1 MERYADQLNGSEDLF
16 GLIVDGAALTL
27 IMPFQ
32 DNRNL
37 LYQVALIYH
46 HSILVIADTYFTRR
60 LDFLKCNVA

>member
-32 DNRNL
+32 ENRSL
-37 LYQVALIYH
+37 LYQVKFDLTFWSTCPYRMLALN
-46 HSILVIADTYFTRR
+46 RP
-60 LDFLKCNVA
+60 